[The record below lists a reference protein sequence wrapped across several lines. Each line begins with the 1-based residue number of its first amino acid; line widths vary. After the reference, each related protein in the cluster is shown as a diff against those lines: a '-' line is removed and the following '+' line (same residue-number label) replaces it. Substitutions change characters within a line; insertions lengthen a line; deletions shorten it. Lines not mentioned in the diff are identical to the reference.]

1 MVFAMK
7 NCYKPTVM
15 ILPEDEYFPHQNLI
29 NEMQPELT
37 IVADTE
43 SLLSKINTAT
53 TINDHGDDDEDS
65 DNDLLESDGVHDNQL
80 NSKKPPGKIV
90 IPHPPCN

>member
-7 NCYKPTVM
+7 NCNKPTVM
-15 ILPEDEYFPHQNLI
+15 ILPEDEYVPHQNLI

-43 SLLSKINTAT
+43 SLLSKINSATA
-53 TINDHGDDDEDS
+53 INDHGDDDDDED
-65 DNDLLESDGVHDNQL
+65 GQ
-80 NSKKPPGKIV
+80 
-90 IPHPPCN
+90 CQ